1 MNEFAKT
8 GIAAG
13 VAVLLAAIVALTA
26 PGAPKADD
34 FREQGQLFFPDFKD
48 PLAATSLQVVAYDAT
63 ASAPAVFKVEF
74 KNGRWTIPSHH
85 DYPADGKER
94 LAKTATSVMGIRKD
108 AVRSSRKEDHAACG
122 VLDPEDSAGGDA
134 ASRGKRITLRDAS
147 GSALADLIIGKQAD
161 DDGKKFFVRIPGQP
175 RIYAVK
181 LDVDISTSFGDWI
194 ETDLTLIDPASVW
207 QITLDN
213 YTIEQTGR
221 FIKPSAEVITVFEK
235 ARDDWK
241 TDGLAADEEV
251 DVKAIGD
258 ITGTIDDLKI
268 LGVRKKTPAMI
279 ALLKGEE
286 GAGFS
291 DADIGDL
298 VEKGFI
304 PMRGEL
310 LSKEGNLIV
319 SCEDGVVYQVRFG
332 AVFTGTGLDL
342 TAGGEKKKDE
352 KKDEKAPGATEAR
365 FLMIVAAFD
374 EKGVKPEKMDDP
386 PKNPRRISTRP
397 WSAWRV
403 QQEEEARRAE
413 YDKAMQAHGKL
424 MMEAGQRYQARAE
437 AGKKRA
443 KQLSDRFAEW
453 YYVIGADSFAKL
465 HVKRED
471 VVKSKNKP
479 AGPELPPDDG
489 HEDHEDH

>member
-8 GIAAG
+8 GIAAA
-13 VAVLLAAIVALTA
+13 VAVVLASIVALTS
-26 PGAPKADD
+26 PGAPKADE
-34 FREQGQLFFPDFKD
+34 FRDQGELFFPDFKD

-134 ASRGKRITLRDAS
+134 SARGKRITLRDAS

-161 DDGKKFFVRIPGQP
+161 EDGKKWFVRVPGQP
-175 RIYAVK
+175 RVYAVK
-181 LDVDISTSFGDWI
+181 MDVDISTSFADWI
-194 ETDLTLIDPASVW
+194 ETDLTKIDPATVW

-213 YTIEQTGR
+213 YSIEQNGR
-221 FIKPSAEVITVFEK
+221 YFKPSAETITVFEK
-235 ARDDWK
+235 PRDDWK
-241 TDGLAADEEV
+241 TDGLAADQEV

-268 LGVRKKTPAMI
+268 LGVRKKTPAMV

-286 GAGFS
+286 GTGFT
-291 DADIGDL
+291 DADLGDL

-319 SCEDGVVYQVRFG
+319 ACEDGVVYQVRFG

-342 TAGGEKKKDE
+342 TAGGEKKKEE
-352 KKDEKAPGATEAR
+352 KKDEKAPVGTEAR
-365 FLMIVAAFD
+365 YLMIVATFD
-374 EKGVKPEKMDDP
+374 EKGVKPEKLDEA
-386 PKNPRRISTRP
+386 PKSPRRISTRP
-397 WSAWRV
+397 WTPWRI

-413 YDKAMQAHGKL
+413 YDKAMKEYGQKAA
-424 MMEAGQRYQARAE
+424 EASRRFHDRAE

-443 KQLSDRFAEW
+443 KQLSDRFADW
-453 YYVIGADSFAKL
+453 YYVIGAESFAKL

-489 HEDHEDH
+489 HDHEDH